1 MVHLVCEFAQLLLNM
16 PKHVF
21 LAVELT
27 SDDGLA
33 VHTDS
38 LGQRLRSLRNTRV
51 TTDAALLALAR
62 VPDTHAEK
70 IT

>member
-1 MVHLVCEFAQLLLNM
+1 MLKL
-16 PKHVF
+16 VF
-21 LAVELT
+21 LAVVLT

-33 VHTDS
+33 AHTDS
-38 LGQRLRSLRNTRV
+38 LGQRVRSLRDTRV

-62 VPDTHAEK
+62 LPHTQAEE

>member
-1 MVHLVCEFAQLLLNM
+1 M
-16 PKHVF
+16 PKLVL
-21 LAVELT
+21 LAVVLT

-33 VHTDS
+33 AYTDL
-38 LGQRLRSLRNTRV
+38 LGQRLRSLRDTRV

-62 VPDTHAEK
+62 LPHTQAEK